1 MSNARKLADN
11 LPSVGQF
18 GNRNLVINGTLDST
32 GRIDAQNG
40 LQVSGSSL
48 QVGNDLTLNYTS
60 PVSHSLMYVNYSN
73 KTVDLVPAASASGQ
87 LVQYNGTE
95 WVITDEIDG
104 GSF

>member
-1 MSNARKLADN
+1 M
-11 LPSVGQF
+11 
-18 GNRNLVINGTLDST
+18 LDST
-32 GRIDAQNG
+32 GRIDAQSG

-48 QVGNDLTLNYTS
+48 SVGNDLTLDYTS
-60 PVSHSLMYVNYSN
+60 PVSHSLVFVNHTN